1 MKKIMFL
8 WIGLLLLSSVY
19 ALDSLGTFKQGEPV
33 RVTQVCSDA
42 TYINISSIA
51 YPNGN
56 TAESGIEMISAGSG
70 EFYYWFNDTSNL
82 GRYQVRGISDGC
94 TNQFAFYFDVTY
106 TGNEIST
113 AQSIL
118 SLGFLVLLILVF
130 ITNFICMS
138 WLPNKNQTDGE
149 GRILSI
155 TYLKYLRNV
164 LWMTGYFLFIG
175 IIFVASN
182 LAYGFLSETLLADVL
197 FMIFRVSFV
206 LSPIVV
212 IVWLIWMFVSFF
224 HDKEFQKMLNRG
236 MFPQGRL

>member
-19 ALDSLGTFKQGEPV
+19 ALDSLGTFKQDEAV

-94 TNQFAFYFDVTY
+94 TNQFAFYFDVTP
-106 TGNEIST
+106 TGSLQTTSQGIGS
-113 AQSIL
+113 AMFLILIL
-118 SLGFLVLLILVF
+118 SLTGLFGWMGFKLTESKNLWVLGIFFLFLSIIMVVYNVWLGYEFHRNLTGFTDSSMPEIIFYIFLLLLVLGLLSSVALLFTRWKEVF
-130 ITNFICMS
+130 
-138 WLPNKNQTDGE
+138 
-149 GRILSI
+149 
-155 TYLKYLRNV
+155 KYIKKEIKRKD
-164 LWMTGYFLFIG
+164 
-175 IIFVASN
+175 
-182 LAYGFLSETLLADVL
+182 EDVDL
-197 FMIFRVSFV
+197 DFDDDEN
-206 LSPIVV
+206 
-212 IVWLIWMFVSFF
+212 W
-224 HDKEFQKMLNRG
+224 K
-236 MFPQGRL
+236 